1 MRLVAAPLGLLLA
14 LVIAVLAVPQV
25 VDMES
30 TLRPLTSGGVQSLI
44 DSFDLLM
51 LLVVALVGIGLMEKE
66 APEPEMKGC
75 CPYDDCPMPNYEE
88 WEYRYMGFPD
98 AGQWELERNPKT
110 GTYRLVPVGQADG

>member
-25 VDMES
+25 VNMES

-51 LLVVALVGIGLMEKE
+51 LLVVAMVAIGLMV
-66 APEPEMKGC
+66 AALAAIRG
-75 CPYDDCPMPNYEE
+75 
-88 WEYRYMGFPD
+88 R
-98 AGQWELERNPKT
+98 
-110 GTYRLVPVGQADG
+110 

>member
-30 TLRPLTSGGVQSLI
+30 TLRPITSGGVQSLI

-51 LLVVALVGIGLMEKE
+51 LMVVALVCIGLMV
-66 APEPEMKGC
+66 AVISAIRG
-75 CPYDDCPMPNYEE
+75 
-88 WEYRYMGFPD
+88 R
-98 AGQWELERNPKT
+98 
-110 GTYRLVPVGQADG
+110 

>member
-25 VDMES
+25 VNMES

-51 LLVVALVGIGLMEKE
+51 LMVVAMVAIGLMV
-66 APEPEMKGC
+66 AALAAIRG
-75 CPYDDCPMPNYEE
+75 
-88 WEYRYMGFPD
+88 R
-98 AGQWELERNPKT
+98 
-110 GTYRLVPVGQADG
+110 

>member
-25 VDMES
+25 VDIES

-51 LLVVALVGIGLMEKE
+51 LMVVAMVAIGLMV
-66 APEPEMKGC
+66 AALAAIRG
-75 CPYDDCPMPNYEE
+75 
-88 WEYRYMGFPD
+88 R
-98 AGQWELERNPKT
+98 
-110 GTYRLVPVGQADG
+110 

>member
-30 TLRPLTSGGVQSLI
+30 TLRPITSGGVQSLI

-51 LLVVALVGIGLMEKE
+51 LMVVALVCIGLMV
-66 APEPEMKGC
+66 AAISAIRG
-75 CPYDDCPMPNYEE
+75 
-88 WEYRYMGFPD
+88 R
-98 AGQWELERNPKT
+98 
-110 GTYRLVPVGQADG
+110 